1 MSARGVR
8 LGDEE
13 LIPSITRHIGDWKRG
28 ELERESL
35 RAQLHPAAKMEA
47 VGQLAGG
54 VAHDFNNLLTV
65 ILSCA
70 GALQQD
76 RAEGRADG
84 AEELDAIQ
92 AAGERARDLTRQ
104 LLTFARRQVIAPEP
118 LDVGQVVRG
127 CEKLLRR
134 LLREDVELVVGFEP
148 ALWPV
153 RRDRGQ
159 VEQIVMNLAVNSRD
173 AMPSGGTLEV
183 RTSNLVTGDE
193 AGAAWG

>member
-1 MSARGVR
+1 V
-8 LGDEE
+8 
-13 LIPSITRHIGDWKRG
+13 LILSITRDIGAWKQG

-35 RAQLHPAAKMEA
+35 RAQLHQAAKMEA

-70 GALQQD
+70 GALQED
-76 RAEGRADG
+76 LAEGRGGG